1 MRRGLLPVSNLL
13 KIQAFRITRIAG
25 ILDAGEDV
33 FDIFS
38 FSGTEA
44 DIQKDTD
51 DEAGHIMQKI
61 ICMDENLHLLS
72 VAVDLDVVDFPL
84 CIFAFS
90 GR

>member
-72 VAVDLDVVDFPL
+72 VAVDLDVVDFPSRSF
-84 CIFAFS
+84 IIS
-90 GR
+90 

>member
-13 KIQAFRITRIAG
+13 KIQAFGITRIAG